1 MLKKAILCLSI
12 LVLSSIE
19 VMASGRPSGCPHRY
33 CGCALSI
40 KVFGQSVR
48 DLWLAA
54 NWFRFPRTAASP
66 NMVAVRRGHVFQ
78 LISHVSGSTWRV
90 WDPNSGRGQT
100 RIHNRSIAGL
110 TIVNPRGGRHEAP
123 MSMRATRGHTDKIA
137 VWKGRNKEARGRQS
151 RPVPEVLALVSRQT
165 EN

>member
-1 MLKKAILCLSI
+1 MLKKAVLCLSI
-12 LVLSSIE
+12 IVLSSTGTL
-19 VMASGRPSGCPHRY
+19 ASGRPHGCPHRY

-40 KVFGQSVR
+40 KVFGKSVR
-48 DLWLAA
+48 DLWLAS
-54 NWFRFPRTAASP
+54 NWFRFPRTAPSP

-78 LISHVSGSTWRV
+78 LLSHVKGSTWQV

-110 TIVNPRGGRHEAP
+110 TIVNPRGGHGSS
-123 MSMRATRGHTDKIA
+123 MSVRETHRSQDQVTVWQGHNQKA
-137 VWKGRNKEARGRQS
+137 AGRRS
-151 RPVPEVLALVSRQT
+151 RPMPEVLASVSRQT

>member
-1 MLKKAILCLSI
+1 MLKKALLCLSI
-12 LVLSSIE
+12 LVLSSTDIL
-19 VMASGRPSGCPHRY
+19 ASGRPSGCPHRF

-54 NWFRFPRTAASP
+54 NWFRFPRTNPAVG
-66 NMVAVRRGHVFQ
+66 MVAVRRGHVFQ
-78 LISHVSGSTWRV
+78 LISHVGGSMWQV

-110 TIVNPRGGRHEAP
+110 TIVNPRSSRHETS
-123 MSMRATRGHTDKIA
+123 MSMRAPHRNQDQIA
-137 VWKGRNKEARGRQS
+137 SWQKRSSKTARRQPRS
-151 RPVPEVLALVSRQT
+151 MSEMLAVVSRQT